1 MKRFAELLEN
11 LQKHCKVLQK
21 SRFGGSEIEGKI
33 NLESNLGPNLML
45 SLLARLNFGVKIAKL
60 TPFGWLR
67 GTKFALKDAL
77 GAPKWAPRGPKR
89 ATRDF
94 GKAAVW
100 VMLEPRGPPKGILA
114 S

>member
-1 MKRFAELLEN
+1 MEP
-11 LQKHCKVLQK
+11 
-21 SRFGGSEIEGKI
+21 I
-33 NLESNLGPNLML
+33 LML
-45 SLLARLNFGVKIAKL
+45 SWLARLRFGVKMTVL
-60 TPFGWLR
+60 TLFGGLR

-89 ATRDF
+89 ATRPFD
-94 GKAAVW
+94 KAARW

>member
-1 MKRFAELLEN
+1 M
-11 LQKHCKVLQK
+11 
-21 SRFGGSEIEGKI
+21 
-33 NLESNLGPNLML
+33 GPILML
-45 SLLARLNFGVKIAKL
+45 SWLARLKFGVNIAML
-60 TPFGWLR
+60 TPFGKLR

-89 ATRDF
+89 PMLTIGGSAT
-94 GKAAVW
+94 G

>member
-1 MKRFAELLEN
+1 
-11 LQKHCKVLQK
+11 
-21 SRFGGSEIEGKI
+21 
-33 NLESNLGPNLML
+33 LGPILML
-45 SLLARLNFGVKIAKL
+45 SWLARLKFGVKMTVL
-60 TPFGWLR
+60 TPFGGLR

-89 ATRDF
+89 AMLIIGSPAT
-94 GKAAVW
+94 G

>member
-1 MKRFAELLEN
+1 M
-11 LQKHCKVLQK
+11 
-21 SRFGGSEIEGKI
+21 
-33 NLESNLGPNLML
+33 GPILML
-45 SLLARLNFGVKIAKL
+45 SWLARLKFGVKMAML
-60 TPFGWLR
+60 TPFGGLR

-89 ATRDF
+89 AMVTIDPSPT
-94 GKAAVW
+94 G

>member
-1 MKRFAELLEN
+1 M
-11 LQKHCKVLQK
+11 
-21 SRFGGSEIEGKI
+21 
-33 NLESNLGPNLML
+33 GPILML
-45 SLLARLNFGVKIAKL
+45 SWLARLKFGVKMAML
-60 TPFGWLR
+60 MPFGRLR

-89 ATRDF
+89 AMLIIGGPAT
-94 GKAAVW
+94 G